1 MEGRIEHSDFNK
13 LADIIY
19 RLSSTVTIKAN
30 VELVRIGIDGMKKS
44 YHREVQTSAGIK
56 MTREFIY
63 YYTLER
69 AGDDYISIMIRA
81 SDMILFQRRLNDVLK
96 WFEDGNT
103 FVVKNK
109 KLVLLPTK
117 PLIVPGLA
125 ANKYIQ
131 FDPIVYQFDE
141 TSAVSPGVRI
151 TLGDPNEYV
160 DIDVDK
166 VYGMKYALEANMF
179 LVSQNIVN
187 YLGRPDFGTNLYIM
201 DAYNRSI
208 PKEDEI
214 VNSKKRRLVSN
225 TEKKNRS
232 FFDVND

>member
-13 LADIIY
+13 LADVVY
-19 RLSSTVTIKAN
+19 RLSSNVTIKAN
-30 VELVRIGIDGMKKS
+30 VELVKVGIDGTKKS
-44 YHREVQTSAGIK
+44 FHREVQTSNGIK
-56 MTREFIY
+56 MTREFVY
-63 YYTLER
+63 YYTFER
-69 AGDDYISIMIRA
+69 AGDDYVSIMIRV
-81 SDMILFQRRLNDVLK
+81 SDMILFQRRLNDMLK
-96 WFEDGNT
+96 WFEDGKT

-117 PLIVPGLA
+117 SLVIPGLA

-141 TSAVSPGVRI
+141 SSPVSPGVRI
-151 TLGDPNEYV
+151 TLGDPDNYV

-201 DAYNRSI
+201 DAYNRSV

-214 VNSKKRRLVSN
+214 VNPKKRRLISN
-225 TEKKNRS
+225 TEKKSRS
-232 FFDVND
+232 FFDVSD